1 MVNPFEVGYYTE
13 SDLKD
18 AGFKS
23 LGKNIRIAKNCTI
36 MGLCNI
42 SIGNNVI
49 IDAYCTIVATG
60 KGLLEIGSFVHIGGY
75 CLLSAG
81 DGIIL
86 EDFSG
91 LSQGVKIYSRTDDYT
106 GKHLTNPTIADKYT
120 GVVGGVVVIKQHVII
135 GAQSIILPNVTIGK
149 GSSVG
154 ALSLVS
160 TNLASWG
167 VFCGYPL
174 RRLKSRS
181 KHLLKLRKMFL
192 QEYSKESGYIEHLNG
207 NSQ

>member
-13 SDLKD
+13 ADLKD

-23 LGKNIRIAKNCTI
+23 LGNNIRIARDCTI
-36 MGLCNI
+36 MGLSNI

-49 IDAYCTIVATG
+49 IDA
-60 KGLLEIGSFVHIGGY
+60 
-75 CLLSAG
+75 
-81 DGIIL
+81 
-86 EDFSG
+86 
-91 LSQGVKIYSRTDDYT
+91 
-106 GKHLTNPTIADKYT
+106 
-120 GVVGGVVVIKQHVII
+120 
-135 GAQSIILPNVTIGK
+135 QSIILPNVTIGR
-149 GSSVG
+149 GSLVG

-181 KHLLKLRKMFL
+181 KHLLKLKKLFL
-192 QEYSKESGYIEHLNG
+192 QEYSQKNGYIEHLNG
-207 NSQ
+207 HSQ